1 MTPTPSAGRRRSAR
15 EGARCRAADAAPVV
29 IVAGPVRPAWTE
41 GGLRPMRPGSDS
53 PGLPEKRPG
62 VIVAGPV
69 RPAWTE
75 GGLRPMRPGSDS
87 PGLPEKRPG
96 TVVAGPVRPAWTEGG
111 LRPMRP
117 GSDSPGLPEKRPG
130 TVSFVGKR
138 QRRRR
143 GEGDAHRRTR
153 RQHLVVPRV
162 TDIHLEHDAGAHLDV
177 VAQRA
182 SEVRGQH
189 DPSLERVLGAGPE
202 RDVLGAHRQHAAIA
216 GADPQRRRAPHGAD
230 CRLRRDAAGRDLAA
244 DAREKVV
251 GADEVGDEP
260 ADRPLVELLGGR
272 LLEHPA
278 VAYHG
283 DPVRER
289 KRFFL
294 IVRDV
299 HGRDSQVLLQ
309 LADLGT
315 HLYPDLRIE
324 VRQRLVQEQDVRVQH
339 EGAGERD
346 ALLLAAGELAGI
358 TELEA
363 RQVDLAEAGRD
374 ALGDRGTVELS
385 HLESVGDVRLHRH
398 VRPERIVLEHHAD
411 VTRVGPEPVDAP
423 RSEEH
428 TSELQSL
435 AYLVCRL
442 LLEKKKE
449 LTRNMIPL

>member
-1 MTPTPSAGRRRSAR
+1 M
-15 EGARCRAADAAPVV
+15 
-29 IVAGPVRPAWTE
+29 
-41 GGLRPMRPGSDS
+41 
-53 PGLPEKRPG
+53 
-62 VIVAGPV
+62 
-69 RPAWTE
+69 
-75 GGLRPMRPGSDS
+75 
-87 PGLPEKRPG
+87 
-96 TVVAGPVRPAWTEGG
+96 
-111 LRPMRP
+111 
-117 GSDSPGLPEKRPG
+117 
-130 TVSFVGKR
+130 
-138 QRRRR
+138 
-143 GEGDAHRRTR
+143 
-153 RQHLVVPRV
+153 VPRV

-189 DPSLERVLGAGPE
+189 DPPLERVLGAAPE

-216 GADPQRRRAPHGAD
+216 EADPGRRRAPHGTD
-230 CRLRRDAAGRDLAA
+230 GRLRGDAAGRDLAA
-244 DAREKVV
+244 GAREKVV

-260 ADRPLVELLGGR
+260 ADRPFVELLGGR
-272 LLEHPA
+272 HLEHPA

-283 DPVRER
+283 DAVRER

-423 RSEEH
+423 VPEPDLAAVQRMEAGDQPEKRRLAAARGPEQREQLAVTDLEARAVDRGHAPELLTHLAEPDLHRRSRSSMTTPSSGRTDATASSRSTRYPCG
-428 TSELQSL
+428 TS
-435 AYLVCRL
+435 A
-442 LLEKKKE
+442 
-449 LTRNMIPL
+449 